1 MSEPPLPPPRGFADE
16 SAEAKAVRARYA
28 RRALHDDRY
37 SLLNPA
43 ALAAMQER
51 QRALVALLRRI
62 GMTNLAELRLLEIG
76 SGGGGNLLELL
87 RLGFAPEHLA
97 GVELLAERHAAAR
110 AMLPAGV
117 QLTCGDALALP
128 EADASVDIVLQ
139 STVFSSLLDDAFQ
152 ARLAQAIW
160 RRVKPGGGVLW
171 YDFTFDN
178 PNNADVRGVP
188 LARVRALF
196 PEAAMQH
203 RRVTLAPPIARA
215 VCRIHPALYSVLNTL
230 PLLRTHVLCWL
241 AKPV

>member
-1 MSEPPLPPPRGFADE
+1 MSQPPPSPGAVDD
-16 SAEAKAVRARYA
+16 SAEANAVRARYA
-28 RRALHDDRY
+28 RRASHDDRY
-37 SLLNPA
+37 SLVNPA

-51 QRALVALLRRI
+51 QRALVALLRRS
-62 GMTNLAELRLLEIG
+62 GMTSLAELRLLEIG

-87 RLGFAPEHLA
+87 RLGFAPEHLS
-97 GVELLAERHAAAR
+97 GVELLAERHDAAR
-110 AMLPAGV
+110 AVLPAAV
-117 QLTCGDALALP
+117 QLTCGDALSLP
-128 EADASVDIVLQ
+128 DADASMDIVLQ

-152 ARLAQAIW
+152 ARLAQAMW

-188 LARVRALF
+188 LARVCELF

-215 VCRIHPALYSVLNTL
+215 VCRVHPALYTVLNMV

-241 AKPV
+241 AKPA